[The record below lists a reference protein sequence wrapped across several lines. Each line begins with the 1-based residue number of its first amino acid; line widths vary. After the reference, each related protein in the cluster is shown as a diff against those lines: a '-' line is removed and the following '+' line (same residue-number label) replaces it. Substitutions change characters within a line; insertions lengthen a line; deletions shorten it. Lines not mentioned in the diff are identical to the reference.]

1 MAGLALGW
9 LGSHSLKAE
18 VCSSCRRWEHGIVK
32 ARSAATRQRAKQV
45 GSSGLSPTSAE
56 GEDTVSDRHL
66 SVPAL
71 LGVFVAFGAAV
82 LLIGRLVLAVMGWDQ
97 VDYADYGQSAESLAQ
112 NILVP
117 DLIVTVLLL
126 ILVGALGW
134 WFVFR
139 ETRRVS
145 KVFWV
150 FPAAIAVASL
160 LNTDWGGLGDEG
172 ATYALTLAAAVLVVG
187 VNEEL
192 MFRGVL
198 LHGFRSHGSEVYA
211 WLWSTGLFAIVHGL
225 NILIGSP
232 IGSVLP
238 QILNAFMLGTVFYI
252 TKRVS
257 GSLLVPIVLHA
268 LWDFSFFSHG
278 GTDADIAAGGQTG
291 IATFAFLAPVAVLV
305 CFIAIALMHKQ
316 WTHPETVEAS

>member
-117 DLIVTVLLL
+117 DLCCCSSWW
-126 ILVGALGW
+126 ARLGGGLSS
-134 WFVFR
+134 VRHEECRRCSGSFR
-139 ETRRVS
+139 PLS
-145 KVFWV
+145 
-150 FPAAIAVASL
+150 PSL
-160 LNTDWGGLGDEG
+160 L
-172 ATYALTLAAAVLVVG
+172 
-187 VNEEL
+187 
-192 MFRGVL
+192 
-198 LHGFRSHGSEVYA
+198 
-211 WLWSTGLFAIVHGL
+211 
-225 NILIGSP
+225 
-232 IGSVLP
+232 
-238 QILNAFMLGTVFYI
+238 
-252 TKRVS
+252 
-257 GSLLVPIVLHA
+257 
-268 LWDFSFFSHG
+268 
-278 GTDADIAAGGQTG
+278 
-291 IATFAFLAPVAVLV
+291 
-305 CFIAIALMHKQ
+305 C
-316 WTHPETVEAS
+316 